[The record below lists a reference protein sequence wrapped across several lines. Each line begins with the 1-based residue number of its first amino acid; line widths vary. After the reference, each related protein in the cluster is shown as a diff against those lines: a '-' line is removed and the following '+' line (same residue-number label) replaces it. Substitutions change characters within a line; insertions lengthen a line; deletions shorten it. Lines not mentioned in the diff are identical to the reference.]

1 MEAMRVD
8 PSTGGRRSKKN
19 MVTTLI
25 LTSLVDA
32 FSIMLLYLLVQNT
45 GNGSSLELLKSEK
58 LPTAVRAEALHEGT
72 LIRFD
77 GRNYF
82 LGEQRVEQFALAQ
95 KLQEL
100 RHQLTTQNQ
109 GSTQSANLSSN
120 PSSNGNESAN
130 ALIIQADRSVDF
142 ASLTPVIRA
151 ASISGFN
158 KFKFAV
164 LQGETKL

>member
-1 MEAMRVD
+1 
-8 PSTGGRRSKKN
+8 
-19 MVTTLI
+19 MVMTLI

-45 GNGSSLELLKSEK
+45 GNGSSLELLKSER

-72 LIRFD
+72 LVRFD
-77 GRNYF
+77 GKNYF
-82 LGEQRVEQFALAQ
+82 LGEQPVEQIALGQ

-100 RHQLTTQNQ
+100 HHQLANQNQ
-109 GSTQSANLSSN
+109 GEKADS
-120 PSSNGNESAN
+120 
-130 ALIIQADRSVDF
+130 LIIQADRSVDF

-151 ASISGFN
+151 ASLSGFN

-164 LQGETKL
+164 LQGESQL

>member
-1 MEAMRVD
+1 MRQQSVCEAKLRSPLMEAMRVD
-8 PSTGGRRSKKN
+8 PSSGGRRSKKSI
-19 MVTTLI
+19 VTTLI

-45 GNGSSLELLKSEK
+45 GNGSSLELLKSDK
-58 LPTAVRAEALHEGT
+58 LPTAVKAEALHEGT

-77 GRNYF
+77 GQRYY
-82 LGEQRVEQFALAQ
+82 LGEQPVEQIALAQ

-100 RHQLTTQNQ
+100 HHQLSTLNQ
-109 GSTQSANLSSN
+109 GDKANS
-120 PSSNGNESAN
+120 
-130 ALIIQADRSVDF
+130 LIIQADRSVDF

-164 LQGETKL
+164 LQGESKL